1 MLYCFIC
8 NILQTHAIK
17 WKLGVEASAQG
28 GDGRYDATHAP
39 VRLYY
44 VRTAKQ
50 RADEVLVEQG
60 HWRRCNVSKCKVS
73 KCTGWH
79 WMALDYADGSD
90 GTAADCGWVL
100 VEDVYTARMLK

>member
-60 HWRRCNVSKCKVS
+60 H
-73 KCTGWH
+73 T
-79 WMALDYADGSD
+79 MDYAFVGSD
-90 GTAADCGWVL
+90 GTGADCGWVL
-100 VEDVYTARMLK
+100 VEDL